1 MTTAGGSPDA
11 ALRVPLPGGGPVS
24 GPWNDVRFAAGV
36 PVLLADPDRY
46 LARPDLAWAKDV
58 TEGPEGGADLE
69 ATLATMGY
77 ETLCFLARYVPALV
91 AETTPLRQA
100 VARFLAAYAPANAA
114 LAVEAGCAVGA
125 ELRTLRLRAKRA
137 IGFDT
142 NLGALLVAKRQL
154 AGGPVPQLVRREGR
168 VFDRATDLVRPAI
181 EGVTIV
187 VGDAHDPPL
196 APASADIV
204 LALNVL
210 DNVRDPL
217 LVLGQLDAVLRP
229 GGLLLLGSPFAWND
243 AITAPEAQLGGT
255 HLPPFAGLDSP
266 TVLAEILTGRAA
278 VTPALAYDLLAR
290 EDVAWEVRDH
300 ARCTVRFDVHLLAA
314 RKRVA

>member
-1 MTTAGGSPDA
+1 MTTAGGPPDP
-11 ALRVPLPGGGPVS
+11 ALRVPLPGGGPMS
-24 GPWNDVRFAAGV
+24 GPWDAVRCAAGV

-46 LARPDLAWAKDV
+46 LARADLAWA
-58 TEGPEGGADLE
+58 GSADERGEDLT
-69 ATLATMGY
+69 ATLAAMGY
-77 ETLCFLARYVPALV
+77 ETLCFLARYVPALG
-91 AETTPLRQA
+91 AEATPLRQA
-100 VARFLAAYAPANAA
+100 IARLLAAYAPPRAE
-114 LAVEAGCAVGA
+114 LAIEAGCAVGA
-125 ELRTLRLRAKRA
+125 DLRTLRLFADRV

-142 NLGALLVAKRQL
+142 SLGALVVAKRQL
-154 AGGPVPQLVRREGR
+154 AGEPVPYLVRREGR
-168 VFDRATDLVRPAI
+168 IFDRAADLVRPAVQ
-181 EGVTIV
+181 GVTVV

-196 APASADIV
+196 GPASADMV

-229 GGLLLLGSPFAWND
+229 GGLLIVGSPFAWND

-266 TVLAEILTGRAA
+266 TVLADILTGRAA

-300 ARCTVRFDVHLLAA
+300 ARCTVRFDVHLIAA
-314 RKRVA
+314 RKRR